1 MLRAPGARARFRA
14 EKRANPVGK
23 DMTKTLSVAFIA
35 LCAAAPAL
43 AAEPD
48 GLTLPPGF
56 HASVVAEGL
65 GSIRHMAL
73 RGNDLYVSTRHAP
86 TAPSVGI
93 IALRLGPDHKP
104 VQTEHIAGVDQ
115 GTGIRIHK
123 GMLYAA
129 TGTGVVRFALGDGLV
144 PTGAPETIVDGL
156 AATNHP
162 IAFDGRGGLYVS
174 VDGGGGANNCPD
186 PKTPKDAKPVGL
198 KPCPLLE
205 TRGGIWRF
213 DENKP
218 GQTLADGTHFAT
230 GIRNSSAMDFHA
242 GDGLYAAWHGR
253 DGTNKGWPELVTAAE
268 DDAIADEM
276 FRVTDGTDMGWPYTY
291 WDGVRKIRLTAPEYG
306 GDGKTVVTDAK
317 YAAPVAAFAPLRPA
331 VLDMAFYGGGRFPSA
346 WRSGAFVAM
355 HGGGADG
362 GVLPGGHGGYNVVFV
377 PFSGRKAGTPVVFA
391 DGFAGP
397 GPADKQVKAAAYRP
411 VGVAVAADG
420 SLYVADS
427 NKGRI
432 WRISYGETAN

>member
-1 MLRAPGARARFRA
+1 MIR
-14 EKRANPVGK
+14 
-23 DMTKTLSVAFIA
+23 TLSVAFAA
-35 LCAAAPAL
+35 LMAAAPAL

-56 HASVVAEGL
+56 HASVVADGL
-65 GSIRHMAL
+65 GPIRHMAL
-73 RGNDLYVSTRHAP
+73 RGDDIYVSTRHGQ

-115 GTGIRIHK
+115 GTGIRVYK
-123 GMLYAA
+123 GALYAA
-129 TGTGVVRFALGDGLV
+129 NSTGVVRFELSDALV
-144 PTGAPETIVDGL
+144 PTAPPETIVDGL

-162 IAFDGRGGLYVS
+162 IALNGRGDLFVGI
-174 VDGGGGANNCPD
+174 DGGGGAANCPD

-205 TRGGIWRF
+205 TRGGVWRF
-213 DENKP
+213 NDRTA
-218 GQTLADGTHFAT
+218 GQKLADGEHFAT
-230 GIRNSSAMDFHA
+230 GIRNMSAMDWRS
-242 GDGLYAAWHGR
+242 GDALYGAWHGR
-253 DGTNKGWPELVTAAE
+253 DATAKTWPELLTAAD

-276 FRVTDGTDMGWPYTY
+276 FRITKGTDMGWPYTY
-291 WDGVRKIRLTAPEYG
+291 WDGVRKMRLQAPDYG
-306 GDGKTVVTDAK
+306 GDGKKGPTDGD

-331 VLDMAFYGGGRFPSA
+331 VLDLAFYTGTRFP
-346 WRSGAFVAM
+346 RMYRGGAFLAM

-377 PFSGRKAGTPVVFA
+377 PFNGNRAGAPVVFA

-397 GPADKQVKAAAYRP
+397 SASDKQAKTAAYRP
-411 VGVAVAADG
+411 VGVAVGPDG
-420 SLYVADS
+420 ALYVADS